1 MFLIAM
7 VIVFGSTITIRTGIS
22 SLQQLKESALKKFFQ
37 GAFKR
42 NCTKEVLSAIS
53 GW

>member
-1 MFLIAM
+1 M
-7 VIVFGSTITIRTGIS
+7 VIIFGSTIIIRTGIL
-22 SLQQLKESALKKFFQ
+22 SLRQLKESALKKFFQ
-37 GAFKR
+37 GVFER